1 MVGYKDERHIHIG
14 WFSARMD
21 TIANYVTARLT
32 AILMIL
38 AALLL
43 REDWRGA
50 WRILWRDR
58 KNTESLN
65 AGWIMSAMDGAL
77 NVQLEKPGFY
87 VLGDAEED
95 LSPEHIMRAIRVM
108 GLTAILFSVLIV
120 FPILMVNAL
129 ILNRWI

>member
-1 MVGYKDERHIHIG
+1 M
-14 WFSARMD
+14 
-21 TIANYVTARLT
+21 
-32 AILMIL
+32 LMIL

-65 AGWIMSAMDGAL
+65 AGWTMSAMAGAL

-95 LSPEHIMRAIRVM
+95 LSPKHIMRAIRVM
-108 GLTAILFSVLIV
+108 GLTAILFSILIV

-129 ILNRWI
+129 ILNRWILTGGKGR